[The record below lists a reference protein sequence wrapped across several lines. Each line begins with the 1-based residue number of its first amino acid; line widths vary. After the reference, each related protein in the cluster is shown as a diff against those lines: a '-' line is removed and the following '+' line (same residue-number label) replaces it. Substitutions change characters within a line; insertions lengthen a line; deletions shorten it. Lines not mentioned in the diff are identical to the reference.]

1 MQLEG
6 SGTSRVGPAENSCG
20 HSSAA
25 TLLNIHSEPREA
37 KPSLRGEAFYAVP
50 ANLSVPILGVIVGTA
65 ILLFGRKLFW
75 LFVAALGFA
84 VGIEIAAYFMR
95 DPPVW
100 MTLVIALGLGILGA
114 LLAIMLQKL
123 AIAVAGFVAG
133 GRLAS
138 ALLAAFFA
146 DHAHYRGITFV
157 IGGILGALLLLA
169 LFDWVLILLSS
180 VEGAHLIGNGIVLPQ
195 TGAVIVFCALV
206 LIGVIVQGSM
216 LRGSRRAAD

>member
-1 MQLEG
+1 M
-6 SGTSRVGPAENSCG
+6 
-20 HSSAA
+20 
-25 TLLNIHSEPREA
+25 
-37 KPSLRGEAFYAVP
+37 SLP
-50 ANLSVPILGVIVGTA
+50 ANISVPIIGVIVGTV

-95 DPPVW
+95 DPPLW
-100 MTLVIALGLGILGA
+100 MTLVISLGLGILGA

-138 ALLAAFFA
+138 VLLAAFFV
-146 DHAHYRGITFV
+146 DYSHYRGITFV

-195 TGAVIVFCALV
+195 TGAAIMFCALV
-206 LIGVIVQGSM
+206 VIGVIVQGSM
-216 LRGSRRAAD
+216 LRRSRRTPG

>member
-1 MQLEG
+1 M
-6 SGTSRVGPAENSCG
+6 
-20 HSSAA
+20 
-25 TLLNIHSEPREA
+25 TL
-37 KPSLRGEAFYAVP
+37 P
-50 ANLSVPILGVIVGTA
+50 ANFSVPIIGVIVGAA

-84 VGIEIAAYFMR
+84 VGVEIATYFMR

-100 MTLVIALGLGILGA
+100 MTLLIALGLGILGA
-114 LLAIMLQKL
+114 LLAILLQKV

-133 GRLAS
+133 GRAAS
-138 ALLAAFFA
+138 ALLAAFYA
-146 DHAHYRGITFV
+146 DYSQNRGIIFV

-195 TGAVIVFCALV
+195 NGAVILFAALV
-206 LIGVIVQGSM
+206 VIGIVVQGSM
-216 LRGSRRAAD
+216 LRGARRPAG

>member
-1 MQLEG
+1 M
-6 SGTSRVGPAENSCG
+6 T
-20 HSSAA
+20 H
-25 TLLNIHSEPREA
+25 
-37 KPSLRGEAFYAVP
+37 P
-50 ANLSVPILGVIVGTA
+50 ANISVPIIGVIVGTA

-114 LLAIMLQKL
+114 LLAIMLQKM
-123 AIAVAGFVAG
+123 AIAVAGFIAG

-138 ALLAAFFA
+138 VLLAAFFV
-146 DHAHYRGITFV
+146 DYSHYRGITFV
-157 IGGILGALLLLA
+157 IGGILGALLMLA

-180 VEGAHLIGNGIVLPQ
+180 VEGAHLIGKGIVLPQ
-195 TGAVIVFCALV
+195 TGAAILFCALV
-206 LIGVIVQGSM
+206 LIGVMVQGSM
-216 LRGSRRAAD
+216 LRGSRRGAN

>member
-1 MQLEG
+1 M
-6 SGTSRVGPAENSCG
+6 
-20 HSSAA
+20 
-25 TLLNIHSEPREA
+25 TL
-37 KPSLRGEAFYAVP
+37 P
-50 ANLSVPILGVIVGTA
+50 ANFSVPIIGVIVGTA

-84 VGIEIAAYFMR
+84 VGIEVAAYFIS

-123 AIAVAGFVAG
+123 AIAVAGFIAG
-133 GRLAS
+133 GRLAV

-146 DHAHYRGITFV
+146 DHAPYRGITFV

-180 VEGAHLIGNGIVLPQ
+180 VEGAHLLGNGFVLPQ
-195 TGAVIVFCALV
+195 TGAVLVFCALV
-206 LIGVIVQGSM
+206 PLWVIVQGSM
-216 LRGSRRAAD
+216 LRGLRRGAA

>member
-1 MQLEG
+1 M
-6 SGTSRVGPAENSCG
+6 
-20 HSSAA
+20 
-25 TLLNIHSEPREA
+25 TLPTN
-37 KPSLRGEAFYAVP
+37 F
-50 ANLSVPILGVIVGTA
+50 SVPIIGVIIGVA

-84 VGIEIAAYFMR
+84 VGIEIATYFMH

-114 LLAIMLQKL
+114 VLAIMLQKL

-138 ALLAAFFA
+138 AFLAAFFVDYA
-146 DHAHYRGITFV
+146 QYRGITFV
-157 IGGILGALLLLA
+157 VGGILGALLLLA

-195 TGAVIVFCALV
+195 SGAVILFCALAI
-206 LIGVIVQGSM
+206 LGVVVQGSM
-216 LRGSRRAAD
+216 LRGSRKVV